1 MAQGINLPVSQH
13 SFKGMIE
20 EQIENERKA
29 TALLYDSAKKTGN
42 TVIRLMLYQLAVD
55 SMKHGHMLNT
65 ILRLLESPSK
75 EVRSESEHFRR
86 VLEKHVEI
94 ERKMLV
100 DFERIFDVTEDSRI
114 RFIIQNII
122 ADEKRHHAI
131 ARRVYELVCED
142 EKGRDEKWWDFLFRY
157 SRLAG

>member
-1 MAQGINLPVSQH
+1 MAQGINLPGSKH

-42 TVIRLMLYQLAVD
+42 TVIRFMFYQLAVD
-55 SMKHGHMLNT
+55 SVKHGHMLNT
-65 ILRLLESPSK
+65 ILQLLKSPSR
-75 EVRSESEHFRR
+75 EVRSESEQFRK

-100 DFERIFDVTEDSRI
+100 DFERIVDVTEDNRL

-131 ARRVYELVCED
+131 VKRIYELVCED